1 MSVAAHRLV
10 RNCAPQKEA
19 WPQRLHEAQR
29 RHVVV
34 VGCHADHALAA
45 VSARPLECIHLPST
59 LSLAS
64 PASET
69 RHPWR
74 GCEDRAY
81 ICAYSS
87 TDPLRKTN
95 CSRYRSDKPVRT
107 DMRRDSQSIYHEENV
122 IFVLTT
128 TLHQEYLVQLIQE
141 LLVPRLSHTCHSVI
155 AAPFNSLLTDYVIEE
170 LLHS

>member
-1 MSVAAHRLV
+1 MA
-10 RNCAPQKEA
+10 
-19 WPQRLHEAQR
+19 QRLHEAQR

-34 VGCHADHALAA
+34 VGSHADNHAHAA
-45 VSARPLECIHLPST
+45 VSARPRSAFTYIST

-128 TLHQEYLVQLIQE
+128 TLHREYLVQLIQE
-141 LLVPRLSHTCHSVI
+141 LLVPSLSHTSHSVI
-155 AAPFNSLLTDYVIEE
+155 AAPFNSLLTDYVIKE

>member
-1 MSVAAHRLV
+1 MHRLV

-19 WPQRLHEAQR
+19 WPKGST

-128 TLHQEYLVQLIQE
+128 TLHREYLVQLIQE
-141 LLVPRLSHTCHSVI
+141 LLVPSLSHTSHSVI
-155 AAPFNSLLTDYVIEE
+155 AAPFNSLLTHRCVHMDVM
-170 LLHS
+170 